1 MSVRVGIDVGGTF
14 TDLVA
19 IDPGSGAVRSRK
31 VLTTPEAPARGVLAG
46 LQSLAPDAGSI
57 AHGTT
62 IVTNAI
68 VEGRHAR
75 TALVTTRGFR
85 DVLEIARQSRQE
97 LYRLDLAPRPA
108 PLVPRHLRLEVTERV
123 LADGRVAVALAEDEL
138 PALAAALRASGV
150 EAVAVC
156 LLHAYAHP
164 AHEARLRAAL
174 EGQVPFVSV
183 SHEINAEYREYER
196 TSTTAL
202 NAAVMPI
209 ADRYLADLEASLA
222 RAGVGATL
230 HLLQSSGGM
239 MSAAVA
245 RRRPLAMAVS
255 GPAGGVAASRFLAET
270 VGLRNAI
277 AFDMGGTTTDV
288 CLIADGRAE
297 TLPQRRL
304 GGHPVRLP
312 SVGVESIGA
321 GGGSLARADGG
332 ALRVGPESAG
342 ARPGRRATARAG
354 RRPRS
359 PTPTRWRAL
368 SGVTRCSARRS
379 ASTRR
384 ARARRSRPW
393 RKALGLGL
401 REAAAGVLE
410 VANAAMRRAIRLI
423 SVQRGHDLRGFALIA
438 YGGAGPLHAGRL
450 AQELGMPGVV
460 VPAHAGVFSALGC
473 VVAEVAYDHVQTFRR
488 PLDGLAATELD
499 ARFAPL
505 VAAVRAPLL
514 AEGHRP
520 EAIEVRRSVDV
531 RYVGQNYELEVA
543 WAGDLD
549 GLRGG
554 FHALHRRLYAYA
566 TDDAVECVN
575 LRVRAGVEAARARL
589 PEWPDDGHRR
599 GRSRSTR
606 HTSPRPGPPPSRCT
620 GGRISHPSIRVKG
633 PALIE
638 DPWATT
644 LVYPGHTSRLDRAGN
659 LWMGSEP
666 GVPEE
671 AQTVIPDSFGGRSR
685 GQRGHAGKPKSEPGH
700 AGGRA
705 PRDLRDRG

>member
-1 MSVRVGIDVGGTF
+1 LSVRVGIDVGGTF

-19 IDPGSGAVRSRK
+19 IDPGSGAIRSRK

-46 LQSLAPDAGSI
+46 LQALAPDAGTI

-85 DVLEIARQSRQE
+85 DVLEIARQNRQE
-97 LYRLDLAPRPA
+97 LYRLDIPPRPP

-123 LADGRVAVALAEDEL
+123 HADGRVAVALAEDEL
-138 PALAAALRASGV
+138 PALAAALRTSGV

-174 EGQVPFVSV
+174 EGQVPFVSA

-196 TSTTAL
+196 TATTAL
-202 NAAVMPI
+202 NAAVMPL

-239 MSAAVA
+239 MSAAAA

-255 GPAGGVAASRFLAET
+255 GPAGGVAASRFLAGT

-321 GGGSLARADGG
+321 GGGSLARAEGA

-342 ARPGRRATARAG
+342 ARPGPACYGVGGTAPTVTDAHAVAGTLRAD
-354 RRPRS
+354 
-359 PTPTRWRAL
+359 AL
-368 SGVTRCSARRS
+368 LGETIRVDGA
-379 ASTRR
+379 R
-384 ARARRSRPW
+384 ARAALEPVAH
-393 RKALGLGL
+393 ALGLGL
-401 REAAAGVLE
+401 HEAAAGVLE

-423 SVQRGHDLRGFALIA
+423 SVQRGRDLRGFTLIA

-473 VVAEVAYDHVQTFRR
+473 VVAEVAYDHVQTFYR

-543 WAGDLD
+543 WAGGVD
-549 GLRGG
+549 GLRAS

-566 TDDAVECVN
+566 TDDAAECVN
-575 LRVRAGVEAARARL
+575 LRVRAAVEAAGARL
-589 PEWPDDGHRR
+589 PEWPATGTGQAFAEHEAYFPETGPTALPVYRR
-599 GRSRSTR
+599 EDL
-606 HTSPRPGPPPSRCT
+606 PPE
-620 GGRISHPSIRVKG
+620 HPVKG

-644 LVYPGHTSRLDRAGN
+644 LVYPSHTARLDRAGN
-659 LWMGSEP
+659 LWMGAGSDFP
-666 GVPEE
+666 STGV
-671 AQTVIPDSFGGRSR
+671 R
-685 GQRGHAGKPKSEPGH
+685 
-700 AGGRA
+700 
-705 PRDLRDRG
+705 L

>member
-1 MSVRVGIDVGGTF
+1 LSVRVGIDVGGTF

-19 IDPGSGAVRSRK
+19 IDPGSGAIRSRK

-46 LQSLAPDAGSI
+46 LQALAPDAGTI

-85 DVLEIARQSRQE
+85 DVLEIARQNRQE
-97 LYRLDLAPRPA
+97 LYRLDIPPRPP

-123 LADGRVAVALAEDEL
+123 HADGRVAVALAEDEL
-138 PALAAALRASGV
+138 PALAAALRTSGV

-174 EGQVPFVSV
+174 EGQVPFVSA

-196 TSTTAL
+196 TATTAL
-202 NAAVMPI
+202 NAAVMPL

-239 MSAAVA
+239 MSAAAA

-255 GPAGGVAASRFLAET
+255 GPAGGVAASRFLAGT

-321 GGGSLARADGG
+321 GGGSLARAEGA

-342 ARPGRRATARAG
+342 ARPGPACYGLGGTAPTVTDAHAVAGTLRAD
-354 RRPRS
+354 
-359 PTPTRWRAL
+359 AL
-368 SGVTRCSARRS
+368 LGETIRVDGA
-379 ASTRR
+379 R
-384 ARARRSRPW
+384 ARAALEPVAH
-393 RKALGLGL
+393 ALGLGL
-401 REAAAGVLE
+401 HEAAAGVLE

-423 SVQRGHDLRGFALIA
+423 SVQRGRDLRGFTLIA

-473 VVAEVAYDHVQTFRR
+473 VVAEVAYDHVQTFYR

-543 WAGDLD
+543 WAGGVD
-549 GLRGG
+549 GLRAS

-566 TDDAVECVN
+566 TDDAAECVN
-575 LRVRAGVEAARARL
+575 LRVRAAVEAAGARL
-589 PEWPDDGHRR
+589 PEWPATGTGQAFAEHEAYFPETGPTALPVYRR
-599 GRSRSTR
+599 EDL
-606 HTSPRPGPPPSRCT
+606 PPE
-620 GGRISHPSIRVKG
+620 HPVKG

-644 LVYPGHTSRLDRAGN
+644 LVYPSHTARLDRAGN
-659 LWMGSEP
+659 LWMGAGSDFP
-666 GVPEE
+666 STGV
-671 AQTVIPDSFGGRSR
+671 R
-685 GQRGHAGKPKSEPGH
+685 
-700 AGGRA
+700 
-705 PRDLRDRG
+705 L

>member
-1 MSVRVGIDVGGTF
+1 M
-14 TDLVA
+14 
-19 IDPGSGAVRSRK
+19 
-31 VLTTPEAPARGVLAG
+31 
-46 LQSLAPDAGSI
+46 
-57 AHGTT
+57 
-62 IVTNAI
+62 
-68 VEGRHAR
+68 
-75 TALVTTRGFR
+75 TTRGFR

-97 LYRLDLAPRPA
+97 LYRLDLPPRPA
-108 PLVPRHLRLEVTERV
+108 PLVPRHLRLEVTRAGPRERP
-123 LADGRVAVALAEDEL
+123 GRRALAEDEL

-183 SHEINAEYREYER
+183 SHEINAEFREYER
-196 TSTTAL
+196 TSTTVL

-230 HLLQSSGGM
+230 HLLQSNGGM

-255 GPAGGVAASRFLAET
+255 GPAGGVGGLAVPRRAL

-321 GGGSLARADGG
+321 GGGSLARAEGG

-342 ARPGRRATARAG
+342 ARPGPACYGQGGTRAHRHRRPRGGGHAPRRRAPRRDDPRGRGARAG
-354 RRPRS
+354 RRSRRS
-359 PTPTRWRAL
+359 P
-368 SGVTRCSARRS
+368 S
-379 ASTRR
+379 
-384 ARARRSRPW
+384 
-393 RKALGLGL
+393 ALGLEL

-423 SVQRGHDLRGFALIA
+423 SVQRGHDLRSFALIA
-438 YGGAGPLHAGRL
+438 YGGAGRSTRGGWRRSSACRAWSCRRTPASSRPSAASSPRWPTTMSRPSGGRST
-450 AQELGMPGVV
+450 GWR
-460 VPAHAGVFSALGC
+460 PA
-473 VVAEVAYDHVQTFRR
+473 
-488 PLDGLAATELD
+488 ELD
-499 ARFAPL
+499 AQFAPL
-505 VAAVRAPLL
+505 VAAVEAPLL

-531 RYVGQNYELEVA
+531 RYVGQNYELEVP
-543 WAGDLD
+543 WTGDLD

-575 LRVRAGVEAARARL
+575 LRVRAGVEAAGARL
-589 PEWPDDGHRR
+589 PEWPTAGAGQPFAEHERLLPRDRAHRPPRVPAGGSSARASGQGPGAHRGSLGHHARVPGAHRR
-599 GRSRSTR
+599 CSTAPGTSGWVSAPDFRSMGVRTRDGPTVRHCHAPARSGDMPT
-606 HTSPRPGPPPSRCT
+606 
-620 GGRISHPSIRVKG
+620 V
-633 PALIE
+633 
-638 DPWATT
+638 
-644 LVYPGHTSRLDRAGN
+644 RA
-659 LWMGSEP
+659 
-666 GVPEE
+666 
-671 AQTVIPDSFGGRSR
+671 
-685 GQRGHAGKPKSEPGH
+685 
-700 AGGRA
+700 
-705 PRDLRDRG
+705 

>member
-1 MSVRVGIDVGGTF
+1 M
-14 TDLVA
+14 
-19 IDPGSGAVRSRK
+19 VRSRK
-31 VLTTPEAPARGVLAG
+31 VLTTSDAPARGVLAG
-46 LQSLAPDAGSI
+46 LQALAPDAGSI
-57 AHGTT
+57 AHGST

-68 VEGRHAR
+68 VEGRHAP

-97 LYRLDLAPRPA
+97 LYRLDIPPRPP

-174 EGQVPFVSV
+174 EGQVPFVSA

-196 TSTTAL
+196 TATTVL

-255 GPAGGVAASRFLAET
+255 GPAGGVAASRFLARA

-321 GGGSLARADGG
+321 GGGSLG
-332 ALRVGPESAG
+332 
-342 ARPGRRATARAG
+342 PGRRRRRSGWGRRARAPG
-354 RRPRS
+354 QVPPATGWGARRPPS
-359 PTPTRWRAL
+359 PTLTRWRAR
-368 SGVTRCSARRS
+368 SGATRSSARRS
-379 ASTRR
+379 AWTRRVRGRRSSPSRARSGSGSTRR
-384 ARARRSRPW
+384 
-393 RKALGLGL
+393 
-401 REAAAGVLE
+401 
-410 VANAAMRRAIRLI
+410 RRA
-423 SVQRGHDLRGFALIA
+423 S
-438 YGGAGPLHAGRL
+438 
-450 AQELGMPGVV
+450 
-460 VPAHAGVFSALGC
+460 
-473 VVAEVAYDHVQTFRR
+473 
-488 PLDGLAATELD
+488 
-499 ARFAPL
+499 
-505 VAAVRAPLL
+505 
-514 AEGHRP
+514 
-520 EAIEVRRSVDV
+520 
-531 RYVGQNYELEVA
+531 
-543 WAGDLD
+543 
-549 GLRGG
+549 
-554 FHALHRRLYAYA
+554 
-566 TDDAVECVN
+566 
-575 LRVRAGVEAARARL
+575 
-589 PEWPDDGHRR
+589 
-599 GRSRSTR
+599 SR
-606 HTSPRPGPPPSRCT
+606 
-620 GGRISHPSIRVKG
+620 
-633 PALIE
+633 
-638 DPWATT
+638 
-644 LVYPGHTSRLDRAGN
+644 
-659 LWMGSEP
+659 
-666 GVPEE
+666 
-671 AQTVIPDSFGGRSR
+671 
-685 GQRGHAGKPKSEPGH
+685 
-700 AGGRA
+700 
-705 PRDLRDRG
+705 

>member
-1 MSVRVGIDVGGTF
+1 VSVRVGIDVGGTF

-19 IDPGSGAVRSRK
+19 IDAASGVVRSRK
-31 VLTTPEAPARGVLAG
+31 VLTTPEAPARSVLAG
-46 LQSLAPDAGSI
+46 LQALAPGAASI

-68 VEGRHAR
+68 VEGRHAP

-97 LYRLDLAPRPA
+97 LYRLDIAPRPA

-123 LADGRVAVALAEDEL
+123 LADGRVAVPLADAEL
-138 PALAAALRASGV
+138 TALAAALQASGV

-164 AHEARLRAAL
+164 AHEARLRTVL
-174 EGQVPFVSV
+174 EGRVPFVSV
-183 SHEINAEYREYER
+183 SHEINAEFREYER

-202 NAAVMPI
+202 NAAVMPL

-222 RAGVGATL
+222 RAGVGASL

-239 MSAAVA
+239 MSAAIA

-255 GPAGGVAASRFLAET
+255 GPAGGVAAARFLARSI
-270 VGLRNAI
+270 GLRNAI

-321 GGGSLARADGG
+321 GGGSLARAERA
-332 ALRVGPESAG
+332 ALRVGPQSAG
-342 ARPGRRATARAG
+342 ARPGPACYGQGGAAPTVTDAHAVAGTLRAD
-354 RRPRS
+354 
-359 PTPTRWRAL
+359 AL
-368 SGVTRCSARRS
+368 LGEAIRVDVS
-379 ASTRR
+379 R
-384 ARARRSRPW
+384 ART
-393 RKALGLGL
+393 ALDPVAHALDLGL

-450 AQELGMPGVV
+450 AEELGMPGVV

-488 PLDGLAATELD
+488 PLEGLTAAEIE

-505 VAAVRAPLL
+505 AEAVRAPLL
-514 AEGHRP
+514 AEGHRV
-520 EAIEVRRSVDV
+520 EAIDLRRSIDL

-543 WAGDLD
+543 WTGNPDE
-549 GLRGG
+549 LRAG

-566 TDDAVECVN
+566 TEDAVECVN
-575 LRVRAGVEAARARL
+575 LRVRAGVEAAVAHL
-589 PEWPDDGHRR
+589 PEWP
-599 GRSRSTR
+599 T
-606 HTSPRPGPPPSRCT
+606 T
-620 GGRISHPSIRVKG
+620 GGGQPFTEHEAYFAETGTAALSVYRREDLPPEHRVKG

-644 LVYPGHTSRLDRAGN
+644 LVYPGQTGLLDRAGN
-659 LWMGSEP
+659 LWMGSD
-666 GVPEE
+666 PEFL
-671 AQTVIPDSFGGRSR
+671 AMGIRS
-685 GQRGHAGKPKSEPGH
+685 
-700 AGGRA
+700 
-705 PRDLRDRG
+705 

>member
-1 MSVRVGIDVGGTF
+1 VSVRVGIDVGGTF

-19 IDPGSGAVRSRK
+19 IDPGSGTVRSLK
-31 VLTTPEAPARGVLAG
+31 VLTTPDAPARGVLAG
-46 LQSLAPDAGSI
+46 LTTVAPGAASI

-97 LYRLDLAPRPA
+97 LYRLDVAPRPA
-108 PLVPRHLRLEVTERV
+108 PLVPRHLRFEVTERV
-123 LADGRVAVALAEDEL
+123 LADGRVAVPLAEDEL
-138 PALAAALRASGV
+138 PALADALRASGV

-156 LLHAYAHP
+156 FLHAYAHP

-174 EGQVPFVSV
+174 EGLVPFVSV
-183 SHEINAEYREYER
+183 SHEINAEFREYER

-222 RAGVGATL
+222 RAAVGATL

-255 GPAGGVAASRFLAET
+255 GPAGGVAASRFLARS

-321 GGGSLARADGG
+321 GGGSLARADGA

-342 ARPGRRATARAG
+342 ARPGPACYAQGGTAPTVTDAHAVAG
-354 RRPRS
+354 TLRGDAVLGETIRVD
-359 PTPTRWRAL
+359 A
-368 SGVTRCSARRS
+368 A
-379 ASTRR
+379 R
-384 ARARRSRPW
+384 ARAAFEPASR
-393 RKALGLGL
+393 ALGLGL

-473 VVAEVAYDHVQTFRR
+473 VVAEIAYDHVQTFRR
-488 PLDGLAATELD
+488 PLGSLTAADLD

-505 VAAVRAPLL
+505 VDAVRAPLL

-520 EAIEVRRSVDV
+520 ESIELRRSVDV
-531 RYVGQNYELEVA
+531 RYVGQNYELEA
-543 WAGDLD
+543 PWTGDLD
-549 GLRGG
+549 QLRAD
-554 FHALHRRLYAYA
+554 FQALHRRLYAYA

-575 LRVRAGVEAARARL
+575 LRVRAGVEAAGARL
-589 PEWPDDGHRR
+589 PEWPTTGRAQPFAEHEAYLPETGLTALPVYRR
-599 GRSRSTR
+599 EDL
-606 HTSPRPGPPPSRCT
+606 PPE
-620 GGRISHPSIRVKG
+620 HPVKG

-644 LVYPGHTSRLDRAGN
+644 LVYPGHTSLLDRAGN
-659 LWMGSEP
+659 LWMGAAADLQSM
-666 GVPEE
+666 GV
-671 AQTVIPDSFGGRSR
+671 R
-685 GQRGHAGKPKSEPGH
+685 
-700 AGGRA
+700 
-705 PRDLRDRG
+705 L

>member
-1 MSVRVGIDVGGTF
+1 VKRVSVRVGIDVGGTF

-19 IDPGSGAVRSRK
+19 IDSASGAVRSQK

-46 LQSLAPDAGSI
+46 LQSLAPGARSI

-97 LYRLDLAPRPA
+97 LYRLDVPPRPA
-108 PLVPRHLRLEVTERV
+108 PLVPRHLRFEVTERV
-123 LADGRVAVALAEDEL
+123 LADGRIAVALAEDEL

-164 AHEARLRAAL
+164 AHEARLREAL
-174 EGQVPFVSV
+174 AGQVPFVSV
-183 SHEINAEYREYER
+183 SHEINAEFREYER

-222 RAGVGATL
+222 RGGVGATL

-255 GPAGGVAASRFLAET
+255 GPAGGVAASRFLARA

-321 GGGSLARADGG
+321 GGGSLARAEG
-332 ALRVGPESAG
+332 AGLRVGPESAG
-342 ARPGRRATARAG
+342 ARPGPACYGLGGTLATVTDAHAAAGTLRGDALLGEVIRVDAG
-354 RRPRS
+354 RAR
-359 PTPTRWRAL
+359 TAL
-368 SGVTRCSARRS
+368 EPVAQ
-379 ASTRR
+379 
-384 ARARRSRPW
+384 
-393 RKALGLGL
+393 ALGLGL

-423 SVQRGHDLRGFALIA
+423 SVQRGHDLRSFALIA

-488 PLDGLAATELD
+488 PLDGLTAAELE

-514 AEGHRP
+514 AEGHP
-520 EAIEVRRSVDV
+520 PDAIAVRQSVDL
-531 RYVGQNYELEVA
+531 RYVGQNYELEVP
-543 WAGDLD
+543 WTGDLD

-575 LRVRAGVEAARARL
+575 LRVRAGVEAVDARL
-589 PEWPDDGHRR
+589 PEWPATGTGQPFTEHEAYFPETGLTALPVYRR
-599 GRSRSTR
+599 EDV
-606 HTSPRPGPPPSRCT
+606 PPE
-620 GGRISHPSIRVKG
+620 HPVKG

-644 LVYPGHTSRLDRAGN
+644 LVYPGHTSLVDRAGN
-659 LWMGSEP
+659 LWMGSD
-666 GVPEE
+666 
-671 AQTVIPDSFGGRSR
+671 PDFLTRVR
-685 GQRGHAGKPKSEPGH
+685 P
-700 AGGRA
+700 
-705 PRDLRDRG
+705 

>member
-19 IDPGSGAVRSRK
+19 IDAASGMVRSRK

-46 LQSLAPDAGSI
+46 LQALAPDAASI

-97 LYRLDLAPRPA
+97 LYRLDVPPRPA

-123 LADGRVAVALAEDEL
+123 LADGRVAVPLAEDEL

-183 SHEINAEYREYER
+183 SHEINAEFREYER
-196 TSTTAL
+196 TATTAL

-209 ADRYLADLEASLA
+209 ADRYLADLEVSLA
-222 RAGVGATL
+222 RAGLGASL

-255 GPAGGVAASRFLAET
+255 GPAGGVAASGFLAGA

-321 GGGSLARADGG
+321 GGGSLARAEGG
-332 ALRVGPESAG
+332 ALRVGPQSAG
-342 ARPGRRATARAG
+342 ARPGPACYSLGGSAPTVTDAHAAAGTLRAD
-354 RRPRS
+354 
-359 PTPTRWRAL
+359 AL
-368 SGVTRCSARRS
+368 LGEAIRVDA
-379 ASTRR
+379 AR
-384 ARARRSRPW
+384 ARAALEPVAH
-393 RKALGLGL
+393 ALGLGL
-401 REAAAGVLE
+401 RETAAGVLE
-410 VANAAMRRAIRLI
+410 VTNAAMRRAIRLI
-423 SVQRGHDLRGFALIA
+423 SVQRGHDLRSFTLIA

-488 PLDGLAATELD
+488 PLDGLAATELET
-499 ARFAPL
+499 RFEPL

-543 WAGDLD
+543 WAGDVD
-549 GLRGG
+549 GLRAG

-575 LRVRAGVEAARARL
+575 LRVRAGVVAAGARL
-589 PEWPDDGHRR
+589 PEWPTTGTGQPFAEHEAYFPETGPTALPVYRRDDL
-599 GRSRSTR
+599 
-606 HTSPRPGPPPSRCT
+606 PPE
-620 GGRISHPSIRVKG
+620 HPVKG

-644 LVYPGHTSRLDRAGN
+644 LVYPGHTALLDRAGN
-659 LWMGSEP
+659 LWMGSGSAFLSM
-666 GVPEE
+666 GV
-671 AQTVIPDSFGGRSR
+671 R
-685 GQRGHAGKPKSEPGH
+685 
-700 AGGRA
+700 
-705 PRDLRDRG
+705 L

>member
-19 IDPGSGAVRSRK
+19 LDPASGVIRSLK
-31 VLTTPEAPARGVLAG
+31 VLTTPDAPARGVLSG
-46 LQSLAPDAGSI
+46 LQALAPGARSI

-68 VEGRHAR
+68 VEGLHSR

-97 LYRLDLAPRPA
+97 LYRLDVPPRPP
-108 PLVPRHLRLEVTERV
+108 PLVPRHLRFEITERV

-138 PALAAALRASGV
+138 PALATALRASGV
-150 EAVAVC
+150 DAVAVC
-156 LLHAYAHP
+156 LLHAYAQP

-183 SHEINAEYREYER
+183 SHEINSEFREYER
-196 TSTTAL
+196 TATTAL

-209 ADRYLADLEASLA
+209 ADRYLVDLETSLA
-222 RAGVGATL
+222 RAGLGATL

-255 GPAGGVAASRFLAET
+255 GPAGGVAATRFLARA

-321 GGGSLARADGG
+321 GGGSLARAEGG

-342 ARPGRRATARAG
+342 ARPGPACYGLGGTAPTVTDAHAVAGTLRADALLGETIRVDAPRAHTALE
-354 RRPRS
+354 P
-359 PTPTRWRAL
+359 
-368 SGVTRCSARRS
+368 VAR
-379 ASTRR
+379 
-384 ARARRSRPW
+384 
-393 RKALGLGL
+393 ALGLDP
-401 REAAAGVLE
+401 RETAAGVLE

-423 SVQRGHDLRGFALIA
+423 SVQRGHDLRSFALVA

-450 AQELGMPGVV
+450 AQELGMPGVII
-460 VPAHAGVFSALGC
+460 PAHAGVFSALGC
-473 VVAEVAYDHVQTFRR
+473 VVAEVAYDHVQTYRR
-488 PLDGLAATELD
+488 PLHGLDASELD

-514 AEGHRP
+514 AEGHRA
-520 EAIEVRRSVDV
+520 EAIDVRRSVDV

-543 WAGDLD
+543 WTGDIAA
-549 GLRGG
+549 LRAG
-554 FHALHRRLYAYA
+554 FHAAHRRLYAYA

-575 LRVRAGVEAARARL
+575 LRVRASVEAAGARL
-589 PEWPDDGHRR
+589 PEWPTTGAGQPFAEHEAYFPETGPAALPVYRR
-599 GRSRSTR
+599 EDL
-606 HTSPRPGPPPSRCT
+606 PPE
-620 GGRISHPSIRVKG
+620 HPVKG

-644 LVYPGHTSRLDRAGN
+644 LVYPGHTAQLDRTGN
-659 LWMGSEP
+659 LWMASG
-666 GVPEE
+666 PEFLKG
-671 AQTVIPDSFGGRSR
+671 AGGRS
-685 GQRGHAGKPKSEPGH
+685 
-700 AGGRA
+700 
-705 PRDLRDRG
+705 

>member
-19 IDPGSGAVRSRK
+19 IDSASGAVRSQK

-46 LQSLAPDAGSI
+46 LQSLAPGARSI

-97 LYRLDLAPRPA
+97 LYRLDVPPRPA
-108 PLVPRHLRLEVTERV
+108 PLVPRHLRFEVTERV
-123 LADGRVAVALAEDEL
+123 LADGRIAVALAEDEL

-164 AHEARLRAAL
+164 GHEARLRAAL

-183 SHEINAEYREYER
+183 SHEINAEFREYER

-222 RAGVGATL
+222 RAGVGAAL
-230 HLLQSSGGM
+230 HLLQSNGGM

-255 GPAGGVAASRFLAET
+255 GPAGGVAASRFLARA

-297 TLPQRRL
+297 NLPQRRL

-321 GGGSLARADGG
+321 GGGSLARADGA

-342 ARPGRRATARAG
+342 ARPGPACYGQGGTAPTVTDAHLVAG
-354 RRPRS
+354 TLRGD
-359 PTPTRWRAL
+359 AL
-368 SGVTRCSARRS
+368 LGEAIRVDVA
-379 ASTRR
+379 R
-384 ARARRSRPW
+384 ARAALEPVAR
-393 RKALGLGL
+393 ALGLGL
-401 REAAAGVLE
+401 HETAAGILE
-410 VANAAMRRAIRLI
+410 VTNAAMRRAIRLI
-423 SVQRGHDLRGFALIA
+423 SVQRGHDLRGFTLIA

-488 PLDGLAATELD
+488 PLAGLTAAELD

-505 VAAVRAPLL
+505 VAAVCAPLL
-514 AEGHRP
+514 AEGHRA
-520 EAIEVRRSVDV
+520 EAIAVRPSVDL

-543 WAGDLD
+543 WTGDLD

-575 LRVRAGVEAARARL
+575 LRVRAGVEAVDARL
-589 PEWPDDGHRR
+589 PEWPATGTGQPFTEHEAYFPETGLTALPVYRR
-599 GRSRSTR
+599 EDV
-606 HTSPRPGPPPSRCT
+606 PPA
-620 GGRISHPSIRVKG
+620 HPVKG

-644 LVYPGHTSRLDRAGN
+644 LVYPGHTSLVDRAGN
-659 LWMGSEP
+659 LWMGSDP
-666 GVPEE
+666 DFLAGVRP
-671 AQTVIPDSFGGRSR
+671 
-685 GQRGHAGKPKSEPGH
+685 
-700 AGGRA
+700 
-705 PRDLRDRG
+705 